1 MLKCNNM
8 YELATG
14 FKHFANELV
23 HKVQPKIDP
32 NGEETM
38 ERVEALEAACDEIIA
53 KERESMRLEHTGDE
67 PTPMIT
73 RIILWFMCLGYFL
86 YAWNLQNVR
95 ESLGVNPH
103 AGDTRVDAFQRALAT
118 LCMMS
123 TSLLVITGKKN

>member
-1 MLKCNNM
+1 M
-8 YELATG
+8 
-14 FKHFANELV
+14 KHVLSLSTLY
-23 HKVQPKIDP
+23 P
-32 NGEETM
+32 NAVNPRFGTFVA
-38 ERVEALEAACDEIIA
+38 RSLEALEAACDEIIA